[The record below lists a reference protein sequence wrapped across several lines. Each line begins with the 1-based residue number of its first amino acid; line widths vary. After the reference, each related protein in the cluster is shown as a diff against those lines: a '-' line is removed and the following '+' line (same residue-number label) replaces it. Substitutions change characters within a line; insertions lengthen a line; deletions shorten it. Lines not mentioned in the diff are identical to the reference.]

1 MLVLIQ
7 VFRGVSGRKWMPRK
21 CDSRKFLFS
30 VSQVISTVLYYESC
44 NILKTT
50 FAIALWDLVLK
61 SSWSLGSGT
70 VVNYDPQLCGT
81 ASLANDTTSKVTK

>member
-21 CDSRKFLFS
+21 WDSRKFLFS

-44 NILKTT
+44 NI
-50 FAIALWDLVLK
+50 
-61 SSWSLGSGT
+61 
-70 VVNYDPQLCGT
+70 
-81 ASLANDTTSKVTK
+81 